1 MFIFLREAAS
11 ILSHRPLIRMGRL
24 RDKILELSCDS
35 WKAGPSTKVMA
46 LNMARNESAL
56 ESWGSGYL
64 ITPENEELDLDR
76 LRFRTI
82 LPVSA
87 LHLQDDGQLPSKS
100 SS

>member
-1 MFIFLREAAS
+1 
-11 ILSHRPLIRMGRL
+11 MGRL

-56 ESWGSGYL
+56 ESCGSGYF
-64 ITPENEELDLDR
+64 ITPENEELDLDKLR
-76 LRFRTI
+76 LRTI
-82 LPVSA
+82 LLVSA